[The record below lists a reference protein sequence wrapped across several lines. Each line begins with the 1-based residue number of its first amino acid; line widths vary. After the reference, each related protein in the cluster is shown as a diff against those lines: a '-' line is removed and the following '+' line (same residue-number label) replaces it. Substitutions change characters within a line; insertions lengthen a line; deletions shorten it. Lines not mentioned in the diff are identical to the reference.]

1 MIARHLPRRLSLW
14 VLVALLLLLRCLPG
28 RAAHQSA
35 LAGQT
40 DLDAFMARVL
50 DRRAENWKTLH
61 DYILSE
67 AERFTVTG
75 PARVVLYGL
84 RREYDWYVRDGF
96 LIRSPIRYDGVTIS
110 EPDRRK
116 YEADWLREER
126 EREAKRD
133 TPQAENAPEGEPG
146 AVDAGIVADATPTV
160 EGLVGQRIEPRFV
173 SEAYFL
179 KFKFEP
185 GNYYLVG
192 REKFEGREV
201 VRVEYYPRRLFAGE
215 DASEKRD
222 PEEPES
228 AGARSK
234 ERGRERAEE
243 ERIERSFDKVALIT
257 LWIDP
262 GEFQIVRYTFDNV
275 DFGFLPGRWIV
286 RVDDVRAS
294 MTMGRVFDG
303 TWLPKEISMRAGL
316 TFASGSYAF
325 EYGRE
330 FSNHR
335 KAEIS
340 ATIRSVGK
348 P

>member
-1 MIARHLPRRLSLW
+1 
-14 VLVALLLLLRCLPG
+14 
-28 RAAHQSA
+28 
-35 LAGQT
+35 
-40 DLDAFMARVL
+40 MARVL
-50 DRRAENWKTLH
+50 DRRTENWKTLH

-67 AERFTVTG
+67 AERFTITG
-75 PARVVLYGL
+75 PGRVVLYGL

-96 LIRSPIRYDGVTIS
+96 LIRSPVRYDGVTIS
-110 EPDRRK
+110 EPDRRT
-116 YEADWLREER
+116 YEANWLKEER
-126 EREAKRD
+126 EREAKRAKPE
-133 TPQAENAPEGEPG
+133 TEAGPAPGTG
-146 AVDAGIVADATPTV
+146 AVDTATVAEGAPTV

-192 REKFEGREV
+192 RERLEGRDV
-201 VRVEYYPRRLFAGE
+201 VRVEYYPRRLFADE
-215 DASEKRD
+215 DAGEKR
-222 PEEPES
+222 EPQEPAR
-228 AGARSK
+228 AGTRSK
-234 ERGRERAEE
+234 ERARERAEE

-262 GEFQIVRYTFDNV
+262 GEYQIVRYTFDNV

-294 MTMGRVFDG
+294 MTMDRVFDG
-303 TWLPKEISMRAGL
+303 AWLPREITMRAGL
-316 TFASGSYAF
+316 TFASGSYGF

-335 KAEIS
+335 KAEVS
-340 ATIRSVGK
+340 AKIRSTSQ